1 MSKEYE
7 LRGFYKPNFF
17 SIYIGGEFDKE
28 LKDMSLSDS
37 GTFVHEYVHYLQ
49 NITTSLGLRA
59 SSFYYT
65 CLSDLMHFIANQH
78 EIILPVKLAFNDG
91 MQNNQLRFTFFDG
104 EKNIFSTPYKDI
116 DCQIVDV
123 VLSDTTLELVQLNFH
138 DSNSNRSIILG
149 NRCVKESMAS
159 LYQRLFDNTIYPH
172 DIPYNTV
179 ELLCSILN
187 PELLKDKRKIISL
200 CYLSLSS
207 QNSGLFLYELI
218 LESKKYNDLNGVT
231 LYKKL
236 FTIYPV
242 SQGGNMM
249 SIKSFLL
256 NSIDLF
262 RVNLN
267 ASLVSELNYF
277 VDLLSNIRNTI
288 KKGDIPLIDILYQD
302 TLSFEEKINHLIAI
316 YGIPII
322 RSQSG
327 NIHLPSDSSEEVP
340 AEEYVELM
348 AQNIVFERVLG
359 MTNNICGLIHICQL
373 DENMDVDEC
382 CYEKQW
388 NKANQCPF
396 RVFSDFIGL
405 TDKLKEK

>member
-17 SIYIGGEFDKE
+17 SIYIDGEFDKE

-49 NITTSLGLRA
+49 NITTSLGLRS

-65 CLSDLMHFIANQH
+65 CFSDLMHFIADQH
-78 EIILPVKLAFNDG
+78 EIILPVKLALNDE
-91 MQNNQLRFTFFDG
+91 MQNNQLRFYFFDG
-104 EKNIFSTPYKDI
+104 EKNIFSIPYEHI

-123 VLSDTTLELVQLNFH
+123 VLSDTTLKLVQLNLQNG
-138 DSNSNRSIILG
+138 NSNKSVILG

-172 DIPYNTV
+172 DIPYSTV

-218 LESKKYNDLNGVT
+218 LESKKYDDLDGIA

-242 SQGGNMM
+242 SQGGNRM
-249 SIKSFLL
+249 S
-256 NSIDLF
+256 
-262 RVNLN
+262 
-267 ASLVSELNYF
+267 
-277 VDLLSNIRNTI
+277 
-288 KKGDIPLIDILYQD
+288 
-302 TLSFEEKINHLIAI
+302 
-316 YGIPII
+316 
-322 RSQSG
+322 
-327 NIHLPSDSSEEVP
+327 
-340 AEEYVELM
+340 
-348 AQNIVFERVLG
+348 
-359 MTNNICGLIHICQL
+359 
-373 DENMDVDEC
+373 
-382 CYEKQW
+382 
-388 NKANQCPF
+388 
-396 RVFSDFIGL
+396 
-405 TDKLKEK
+405 